1 MLRAA
6 ADGKLELLIL
16 LGADPLNDCP
26 DVNLAR
32 RALAG
37 ARRVISIDTHP
48 SESTKLADVV
58 LPAAAYGEKR
68 GTTTNIEGRVST
80 LAEKVTTTGTARP
93 DWMIAAELSLML
105 DFDGGLADVASVD
118 EVTAA
123 IAAEVPGF
131 SGVTRDALAADHNGV
146 LAEVVPAT
154 LAPVTRRAG
163 QRNSYDHRLVVS
175 RKLYDRAVGTAMS
188 HSIAK
193 LAPGAGAHL
202 HPLDVDAL
210 GVETG
215 TDVQLIGEKA
225 TTILPVVAN
234 AAVPRGIVWAPF
246 NQGGSVEDLIDG
258 DAAIV
263 DVKIEVL

>member
-1 MLRAA
+1 MAPADPDHDGLATLRAA
-6 ADGKLELLIL
+6 ADGKIDLLVL
-16 LGADPLNDCP
+16 VGADPLNDCP
-26 DVNLAR
+26 DVQLAR

-37 ARRVISIDTHP
+37 ARRIISIDTHP
-48 SESTKLADVV
+48 SESTKHADVV
-58 LPAAAYGEKR
+58 LAAAAYGEKR

-80 LAEKVTTTGTARP
+80 LVDKVTTTGTARP

-105 DFDGGLADVASVD
+105 DLEGGLAQVTSVE
-118 EVTAA
+118 EVTSA
-123 IAAEVPGF
+123 IAAQVPGF
-131 SGVTRDALAADHNGV
+131 SGVTLEALATDRNGV
-146 LAEVVPAT
+146 LAEVVPAL

-210 GVETG
+210 GANSG
-215 TDVQLIGEKA
+215 SDVQLIGERA
-225 TTILPVVAN
+225 TAILPVVAN
-234 AAVPRGIVWAPF
+234 SAVPRGMCGRRSTRVVQLRI
-246 NQGGSVEDLIDG
+246 
-258 DAAIV
+258 
-263 DVKIEVL
+263 